1 MLPVVILAG
10 GLATRLRPFKKKIP
24 KALIKIS
31 GKPFIYHQLT
41 YLHKEGVKRVIICVG
56 YLGDMIKNF
65 VGNGEKFGIEVSY
78 SEDWPHLLGT
88 GGAIK
93 NALPLIRNKFFIL
106 YGDTFLPINYKDIVK
121 FHLKNKS
128 KSVITIIKN
137 KGMWDKSNIN
147 FKNNKI
153 IEYNKFNNGPEMEY
167 IDYGLSLLSKSVFN
181 KYPPKKSFDLSVIFR
196 QLIIQKK
203 LLGFEVYK
211 RFYEIGSIKGLR
223 QTKKFLK
230 KKN

>member
-10 GLATRLRPFKKKIP
+10 GLATRLQSLKNKLP

-41 YLHKEGVKRVIICVG
+41 YLRKEGVERVIICVG
-56 YLGDMIKNF
+56 YLGDMIKNV
-65 VGNGEKFGIEVSY
+65 VGNGEKFDIEVSY

-93 NALPLIRNKFFIL
+93 NALPLIRNKFFVL

-147 FKNNKI
+147 FKNDKI

-167 IDYGLSLLSKSVFN
+167 IDYGLSLLSKDIFN
-181 KYPPKKSFDLSVIFR
+181 KYPPKKSFDLTVIFR

-211 RFYEIGSIKGLR
+211 RFYEIGSIEGLK
-223 QTKKFLK
+223 QTNKYFK
-230 KKN
+230 KKI

>member
-10 GLATRLRPFKKKIP
+10 GLATRLQSLKKKLP

-41 YLHKEGVKRVIICVG
+41 YLRKEGIKKVIICIG
-56 YLGDMIKNF
+56 YLGDRIKNY
-65 VGNGEKFGIEVSY
+65 VGNGKKFDIEVLY
-78 SEDWPHLLGT
+78 SKDWPHLLGT

-93 NALPLIRNKFFIL
+93 NALPLITDKFFIL

-153 IEYNKFNNGPEMEY
+153 IEYNKFNNGLEMEY
-167 IDYGLSLLSKSVFN
+167 IDYGLSLLSKDIFN

-230 KKN
+230 KKI